1 MDIHDLSPAP
11 GSRRRRKRVGRGISA
26 GQGKTCGRGTKGD
39 KARGQTRPGFEGG
52 QTPLHR
58 RLPRLRGFKNVFRRD
73 LNEVNVGR
81 LEVFDSGAE
90 VTPDVLLEKRIIRK
104 LRDGVKILG
113 KGELSKKLV
122 VKATCFSKSA
132 VQKIEGAGGQAIVI
146 GAGGQERAIAAE
158 PPASVE
164 EPGQEASEASAEP
177 AEEASTGDA
186 PGAADDTGE
195 A

>member
-58 RLPRLRGFKNVFRRD
+58 RLPRLRGFNNIFRRD

-81 LEVFDSGAE
+81 LEVFDAGAE

-113 KGELSKKLV
+113 KGELSKKLT
-122 VKATCFSKSA
+122 VKATAFSKSA
-132 VQKIEGAGGQAIVI
+132 VQKIEAAGGTAIVI
-146 GAGGQERAIAAE
+146 GSDGQERPAAAEQISAAGEPAAAE
-158 PPASVE
+158 PAVAE
-164 EPGQEASEASAEP
+164 ETGESTQSPPEASDKS
-177 AEEASTGDA
+177 
-186 PGAADDTGE
+186 GE

>member
-1 MDIHDLSPAP
+1 VDIHDLSPAP

-58 RLPRLRGFKNVFRRD
+58 RLPRLRGFNNIFRRD

-81 LEVFDSGAE
+81 LEVFEAGTE
-90 VTPDVLLEKRIIRK
+90 VTPALLLEKRIIRK
-104 LRDGVKILG
+104 MRDGVKILG
-113 KGELSKKLV
+113 MGELTKKLT

-132 VQKIEGAGGQAIVI
+132 LQKIGAAGGTAIMIGPGGEERAAAAEQPSGGEQAPAETPAGAGEV
-146 GAGGQERAIAAE
+146 AE
-158 PPASVE
+158 PAAGPA
-164 EPGQEASEASAEP
+164 EASEES
-177 AEEASTGDA
+177 
-186 PGAADDTGE
+186 GE